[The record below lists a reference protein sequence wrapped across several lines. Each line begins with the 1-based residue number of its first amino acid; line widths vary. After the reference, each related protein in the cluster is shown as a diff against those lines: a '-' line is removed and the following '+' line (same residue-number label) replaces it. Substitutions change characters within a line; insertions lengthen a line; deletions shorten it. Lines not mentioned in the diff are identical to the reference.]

1 MCTPDELAIKLDNME
16 KSVDTLNISLNG
28 MKSDVDLFKSNVLLI
43 NETVSELKKYKS
55 ASVLKKM
62 EEDIAVLDLMK
73 EMKEN
78 IHRTAIDMA
87 TLKQEMTNRP
97 CYVNPGMYSKF
108 MKELSNEVI
117 DTKGRIFL
125 VLDNEGVVKTINHYG
140 CQLIGKPAD
149 EIIGKEWIEEFI
161 PDEDKPRINM
171 ILSSIINGTMNGYDT
186 VINSIV
192 TSIGKVEIKWK
203 NYIFTDNENPAIL
216 IMSLG
221 EKL

>member
-1 MCTPDELAIKLDNME
+1 MCTPDELAIKLDNMK

-87 TLKQEMTNRP
+87 SLKQEMTNRP
-97 CYVNPGMYSKF
+97 CYINPGMYSKF
-108 MKELSNEVI
+108 MKELSNEII

-125 VLDNEGVVKTINHYG
+125 VLDNDGVVKTINHYG
-140 CQLIGKPAD
+140 CQLIGKSAD
-149 EIIGKEWIEEFI
+149 NIVGKKWIDEFI
-161 PDEDKPRINM
+161 SQEDKPRLEH
-171 ILSSIINGTMNGYDT
+171 ILNSLISGTMNGYDT

-192 TSIGKVEIKWK
+192 TDVGKIEIKWK
-203 NYIFTDNENPAIL
+203 NYIFIDRDNPDIIL
-216 IMSLG
+216 MSLG